1 MFRKIL
7 TMGLKVIPVSN
18 IINITKDIIRYSH
31 TAHTPK
37 IEASCTASPSM
48 NITVE
53 HSVNP
58 NMKYIKSVNK

>member
-18 IINITKDIIRYSH
+18 IINITKGIIRYSH
-31 TAHTPK
+31 TTNTPK
-37 IEASCTASPSM
+37 IEAVCTVSPIM
-48 NITVE
+48 DTTE
-53 HSVNP
+53 GHSVNP